1 LVAYRLAQ
9 SAALL
14 KGKVSFDDHSGIH
27 AMSAKKQSLNIAMI
41 GHGFIARAHS
51 NAFLQVSHFFDSPYQ
66 LIPRVICGRDR
77 TKTEA
82 MAARWGWCE
91 AASDWRSVV
100 DRPDIQVVDIAT
112 PNALHAPIALAAA
125 AAGKIVCCEKPL
137 ALSFAQADTMA
148 SAVKNLP
155 NLVWFNYRR
164 APAVALAKVMLDE
177 GRLGRIYHYRALYLN
192 QSGNDPTKTSG
203 WRYQRAQAGSGALGD
218 LLSHSI
224 DLAQHLNGPIAEFCA
239 MSHTF
244 APGRDV
250 DDAVAVLARF
260 ANQSVGTFEATRYG
274 VGCRNRNAFE
284 VNGARGMLAFNLER
298 MNRLE
303 FLDATEPAEVQGMR
317 DIMVTGPN
325 HPYWENFWKPGH
337 EIGYEHTFIATLGDF
352 LQALDRGE
360 PFHPN
365 FEDARKVQK
374 VLEAIIGSASS
385 ASWVKV

>member
-1 LVAYRLAQ
+1 
-9 SAALL
+9 
-14 KGKVSFDDHSGIH
+14 
-27 AMSAKKQSLNIAMI
+27 MSAKKQPLNIAMI

-51 NAFLQVSHFFDSPYQ
+51 NAFLQVSHFFESPYI
-66 LIPRVICGRDR
+66 LIPKVICGRNR
-77 TKTEA
+77 TETEA
-82 MAARWGWCE
+82 MAARWGWRE
-91 AASDWRSVV
+91 VAADWRSVV
-100 DRPDIQVVDIAT
+100 DRRDIQVVDIAT

-125 AAGKIVCCEKPL
+125 AAGKIVWCEKPL
-137 ALSFAQADTMA
+137 ALTVEEALSMA
-148 SAVKNLP
+148 GAVKNIP

-164 APAVALAKVMLDE
+164 VPAVALAKTMLDQ
-177 GRLGRIYHYRALYLN
+177 GRLGQIYHYRALYLN
-192 QSGNDPTKTSG
+192 QSGNNPAKTSG

-224 DLAQHLNGPIAEFCA
+224 DLAQHLNGPIAEFSA
-239 MSHTF
+239 ISHTF
-244 APGRDV
+244 DPGRDV
-250 DDAVAVLARF
+250 DDAVALVARF
-260 ANQSVGTFEATRYG
+260 ANGSVGTFEATRYG

-284 VNGARGMLAFNLER
+284 VNGSSGMLAFNLER

-303 FLDATEPAEVQGMR
+303 FFDATEPAEVQAMR

-360 PFHPN
+360 PFHAN
-365 FEDARKVQK
+365 FHDALEVQK
-374 VLEAIIGSASS
+374 VLDGILRSASS

>member
-1 LVAYRLAQ
+1 
-9 SAALL
+9 
-14 KGKVSFDDHSGIH
+14 
-27 AMSAKKQSLNIAMI
+27 MSTKKQPLKIAMI

-51 NAFLQVSHFFDSPYQ
+51 NAFLQVSHFFDSPYKP
-66 LIPRVICGRDR
+66 IPQVICGRDR

-82 MAARWGWCE
+82 MAARWGWQE
-91 AASDWRSVV
+91 VAADWRSVV

-125 AAGKIVCCEKPL
+125 AAGKMIWCEKPL
-137 ALSFAQADTMA
+137 AMSVQEAENMVG
-148 SAVKNLP
+148 AVKKIP

-164 APAVALAKVMLDE
+164 APAVALAKVMLDQ
-177 GRLGRIYHYRALYLN
+177 GRLGQIYHYRALYLN
-192 QSGNDPTKTSG
+192 QSGNNPAKASG

-224 DLAQHLNGPIAEFCA
+224 DLAQHLNGQIREFSA

-250 DDAVAVLARF
+250 DDAVALLARF
-260 ANQSVGTFEATRYG
+260 ANGSVGTFEATRYG

-284 VNGARGMLAFNLER
+284 VNGSGGMLAFNLEH

-303 FLDATEPAEVQGMR
+303 FLDATEPAEVQAMR
-317 DIMVTGPN
+317 DIMVTGPD

-360 PFHPN
+360 PFHAN
-365 FEDARKVQK
+365 FEDALQVQK
-374 VLEAIIGSASS
+374 VLEAIIWSASS
-385 ASWVKV
+385 ASWVKL